1 MQTQKTPI
9 AQGSLLSSW
18 EREMK
23 LLRLDCRQRILISIK
38 AVCATSTNQLYTISL
53 KSHKN
58 PALVSPKHCELS
70 PWFVADLQ
78 IKTNPIFVLQRE
90 ELPTYPLSAST
101 DITGNGDGWKNKYRP
116 LAVLGPMS
124 GKWGSYTFNLTT
136 GRE

>member
-1 MQTQKTPI
+1 MSQINESPLTGRGKEAFRKPLRRGGNGFIVT
-9 AQGSLLSSW
+9 SS
-18 EREMK
+18 K
-23 LLRLDCRQRILISIK
+23 QS
-38 AVCATSTNQLYTISL
+38 AVAMTSQVYTKPTNRN
-53 KSHKN
+53 KN

>member
-1 MQTQKTPI
+1 MLKGGYLNDTKNPDCSGFF
-9 AQGSLLSSW
+9 ASSR
-18 EREMK
+18 ERVMK
-23 LLRLDCRQRILISIK
+23 PLTLVVSRSILRLPYQDKHSLTHNPPYL
-38 AVCATSTNQLYTISL
+38 AT
-53 KSHKN
+53 
-58 PALVSPKHCELS
+58 ASPKHCELS